1 MKPADVFLAV
11 RWRSP
16 PVSGSRAAGGRSRTA
31 FRRPRR
37 DENETPAMSHS
48 LLIGFVIFAAVMF
61 ITPGPNNI
69 MLLSS
74 GLTYGFRRTL
84 PHVAGITLGFAFMI
98 GAVGL
103 GLGTIFITYPVLQ
116 TILKYAGVAYLVYLA
131 AAIAMSGPVT
141 PDQDNARGP
150 MTFWGA
156 AMFQWINVKG
166 WVMVIGT
173 ITAYAEIA
181 SFPWNITIQVLLSL
195 LLGALSCSAW
205 AMFGSALRP
214 ILTSAK
220 AVRAFNIVMAALLLA
235 SLYPVFTDA

>member
-1 MKPADVFLAV
+1 
-11 RWRSP
+11 
-16 PVSGSRAAGGRSRTA
+16 
-31 FRRPRR
+31 
-37 DENETPAMSHS
+37 MSHS

>member
-1 MKPADVFLAV
+1 
-11 RWRSP
+11 
-16 PVSGSRAAGGRSRTA
+16 
-31 FRRPRR
+31 
-37 DENETPAMSHS
+37 MSHS
-48 LLIGFVIFAAVMF
+48 LLMAFVIFATVMF
-61 ITPGPNNI
+61 FTPGPNNI

-84 PHVAGITLGFAFMI
+84 PHVAGIVIGFAFMV

-131 AAIAMSGPVT
+131 AVIAMSGPVT
-141 PDQDNARGP
+141 PDQDNRRGP

-173 ITAYAEIA
+173 ITAYAGIA
-181 SFPWNITIQVLLSL
+181 SFPWNITIQVMLSL
-195 LLGALSCSAW
+195 LLGAMSCSAW
-205 AMFGSALRP
+205 ALFGSALRP
-214 ILTSAK
+214 ILTSRK
-220 AVRAFNIVMAALLLA
+220 AVRAFNIVMAVLLLA
-235 SLYPVFTDA
+235 SLFPVFMDA